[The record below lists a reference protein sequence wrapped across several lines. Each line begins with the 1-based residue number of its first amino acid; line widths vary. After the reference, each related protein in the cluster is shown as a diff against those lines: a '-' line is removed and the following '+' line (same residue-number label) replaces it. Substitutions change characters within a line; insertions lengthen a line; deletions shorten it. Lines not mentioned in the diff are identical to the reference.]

1 VISSG
6 STFVEG
12 PSMAIGHTGAAWRQ
26 VRRLFGAGTVAGLTE
41 SELLARYA
49 RGRDEAA
56 FASIVALHGP
66 MVLAACRRMLDDPED
81 VEDAFQATFLV
92 LVRKAGTLG
101 PAVPVGP
108 WLYGVARRVA
118 LRLRSESAR
127 RRSRERPIGVAGVE
141 AVAPAGGPPP
151 GAELAMVL
159 DQELGRLPGTYRAAV
174 VLCDLEGRTH
184 AEAAGQLGWP
194 VGTVKGRLS
203 RARDL
208 LRGRLA
214 RRGLAPTAGGLAA
227 LMAREAGATVPSAWA
242 ESASGV
248 ASAVAAGGPASGV
261 VPATA
266 SALAEGVIRAMRLNL
281 LKLSIAAIAALLV
294 VAAAGVQAQQAAR
307 KGSPDP
313 GGPNP
318 PQVKVQAP
326 PAEPQMKGQGAPGP
340 AAPGPKK
347 GDLAR
352 RWPGKDPRSA
362 AVLTQLEEPVTM
374 PFPNGTPLEDV
385 LKYIRANTQSEEFG
399 LPAGIPIYVDPVGLQ
414 EAEKTLTSPI
424 ILDLEGVPL
433 RVSLTLLLGQLGL
446 VYHVEDGLLRINSWD
461 SQDFPIAP
469 TPLMILRERAER
481 GELDASERK
490 AFIEML
496 KDLRE
501 IRALLREQGFPH
513 AGPAPGASGTPKAA
527 TK

>member
-1 VISSG
+1 
-6 STFVEG
+6 
-12 PSMAIGHTGAAWRQ
+12 MAIGHTGAAWRQ

-127 RRSRERPIGVAGVE
+127 RRSRERPIGVVGVE
-141 AVAPAGGPPP
+141 AVAPAGGSPP
-151 GAELAMVL
+151 GAELASVL

-248 ASAVAAGGPASGV
+248 AAGGPASGV

-281 LKLSIAAIAALLV
+281 LKLSVAAIAALLV
-294 VAAAGVQAQQAAR
+294 VAAAGVQAHQAAR
-307 KGSPDP
+307 KDLPDP

-318 PQVKVQAP
+318 PQVKVQPP
-326 PAEPQMKGQGAPGP
+326 PADDPMKGQGAPVQGT
-340 AAPGPKK
+340 PGPKK

-352 RWPGKDPRSA
+352 RWPGKDLRSA

-374 PFPNGTPLEDV
+374 PFPNETPLEDV
-385 LKYIRANTQSEEFG
+385 LKYIRSNTQSEEFG

-414 EAEKTLTSPI
+414 EAKKTLTSPI
-424 ILDLEGVPL
+424 ILDMEGVPL
-433 RVSLTLLLGQLGL
+433 RITLTLLLGQLGL
-446 VYHVEDGLLRINSWD
+446 VYRVDEGVLRITGKD
-461 SQDFPIAP
+461 SQDVPIAP

-481 GELDASERK
+481 GELDAAERK
-490 AFIEML
+490 AYIEMI

-501 IRALLREQGFPH
+501 IRALLREGDPTH
-513 AGPAPGASGTPKAA
+513 ARPAPGPSGTPKAA